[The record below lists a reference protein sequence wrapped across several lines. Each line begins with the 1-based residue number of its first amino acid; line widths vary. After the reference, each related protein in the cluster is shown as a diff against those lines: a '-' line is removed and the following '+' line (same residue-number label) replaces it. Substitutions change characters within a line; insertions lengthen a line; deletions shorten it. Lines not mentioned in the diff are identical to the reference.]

1 MWSIFILG
9 RRLKRLAPQ
18 ILKRI
23 EMGEK
28 EILRKDICDEL
39 LRIREKNPNAM
50 ILEGLVVNAY
60 LTEEKREEME
70 KKLARLK
77 ELEQA

>member
-1 MWSIFILG
+1 
-9 RRLKRLAPQ
+9 
-18 ILKRI
+18 
-23 EMGEK
+23 MGEK

-39 LRIREKNPNAM
+39 LRIREENPNAM

-60 LTEEKREEME
+60 LTAEKREEIE

>member
-1 MWSIFILG
+1 
-9 RRLKRLAPQ
+9 
-18 ILKRI
+18 
-23 EMGEK
+23 MGEK

-39 LRIREKNPNAM
+39 LRIKEKNPNAM

-60 LTEEKREEME
+60 LTAEEREEIE

>member
-1 MWSIFILG
+1 
-9 RRLKRLAPQ
+9 
-18 ILKRI
+18 
-23 EMGEK
+23 MGEK

-39 LRIREKNPNAM
+39 LRIREKNLNAM